1 MGINYVPLN
10 YLFRMCNDRKDIM
23 TYDIYV
29 QMVEIYNEQVRDL
42 LVEDETGN
50 KIEIR
55 SCNDDGLSLL
65 DATLS
70 PVTSTSDV
78 LTLMK
83 LGEVNYAVSSTALNN
98 RSSRS
103 HRGMSVF
110 AENHQQQPEQLIGF
124 PYKNGVVSKPEQL
137 IDFAHKN
144 DGVSKEEQLL
154 NFELKSN
161 GIALPPNFVS
171 THGER
176 LGPIFYVIDELD
188 NCLVLEV
195 IRNNDQLLITDSS
208 FEHIRTFYLIDR
220 GASVQFRYDNQ
231 PIQVHLDPDCYVPEL
246 MDPETLDNVSRVF
259 HIKYTRMDEDSSPD
273 VIVLSGSEPS
283 DDQFSSDGDE
293 DNDQDG
299 ALVGDNLYNPIDLSS
314 GSSLSLEVN
323 EQSNAANKLVD
334 HRYAPEVSYEK
345 KITASDVGQSRLYLA
360 SKFTAYLKL
369 SGDGSIWTIT
379 GPDSNVEKNVFF
391 FHLLKSGGRGGE
403 WKFGV
408 GWSECCRIYNLKEGD
423 IITLKLGSIAN
434 RQIELSIQRH

>member
-1 MGINYVPLN
+1 RFLATQQYWPNRKELV
-10 YLFRMCNDRKDIM
+10 FRIRIFSKQGDR
-23 TYDIYV
+23 
-29 QMVEIYNEQVRDL
+29 
-42 LVEDETGN
+42 
-50 KIEIR
+50 
-55 SCNDDGLSLL
+55 
-65 DATLS
+65 
-70 PVTSTSDV
+70 
-78 LTLMK
+78 
-83 LGEVNYAVSSTALNN
+83 
-98 RSSRS
+98 
-103 HRGMSVF
+103 
-110 AENHQQQPEQLIGF
+110 
-124 PYKNGVVSKPEQL
+124 
-137 IDFAHKN
+137 
-144 DGVSKEEQLL
+144 
-154 NFELKSN
+154 
-161 GIALPPNFVS
+161 ALPPNFVS

-220 GASVQFRYDNQ
+220 GASVQFRYVSFEFFFISLWDKDNQ

-408 GWSECCRIYNLKEGD
+408 G
-423 IITLKLGSIAN
+423 
-434 RQIELSIQRH
+434 